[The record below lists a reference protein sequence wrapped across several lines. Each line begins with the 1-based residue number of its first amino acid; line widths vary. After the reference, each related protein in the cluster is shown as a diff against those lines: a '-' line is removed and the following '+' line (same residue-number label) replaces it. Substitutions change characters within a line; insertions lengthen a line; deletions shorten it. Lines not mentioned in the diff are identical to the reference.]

1 MPAKIVSDEDLRSAI
16 RSNRVEPQNF
26 EAQVRARIAL
36 AYNERAVNPWAG
48 LPPILRA
55 AAAFL
60 PLSVLGCQSTPSVAR
75 LAPASLGAKLF
86 GYLAF
91 PAISLFV
98 LLGATLLSVVKIR
111 SLRLQNDVPPL
122 DQIVQ
127 YQAICRWWSDQKWS
141 ACAVFVASLVLAMV
155 GASWLLFLFYILSF
169 GILIAVITSLAR
181 LGIGNRLVVGLS
193 CLQGL
198 MFLGQTAAFPSIG
211 DHDIHFLDQ
220 SLVPAL
226 FFGGALTIA
235 PLLLLSY
242 QFRAVPNGQASRPM
256 FQRRAGFMIV
266 SVLFALIL
274 ASLTAWMLHPS
285 LWSATPSQIKQY
297 VESFDQVPFGSSTW
311 RQWEIPARWAVQSKL
326 NPDFSKPQQLLAEEI
341 SGGQDRYILSS
352 AARVGLLSVDQ
363 IDQLRE
369 YGTLRHSLVDGVFHS
384 KPQVLTSL
392 GQLDWV
398 IRAAVLRDDLADHER
413 DVIEQRL
420 HATLKF
426 QVDQEYVT
434 LDELLRATQLLNVIK
449 RPVVPDQYRA
459 KIHALLR
466 EFHSTAGG
474 GFALA
479 GGFRTYRN
487 SPASMPG
494 APDATSDAVELMAVY
509 GIPDGLDLNWVR
521 SFLRP
526 SRYSDRKWVAAV
538 TLDRLYQ
545 LPNVSRPTWLECL
558 YYERTLL
565 AAAIL
570 VGLCL
575 FATFSSP
582 IPNIPNIAGAT
593 LGIQQ

>member
-1 MPAKIVSDEDLRSAI
+1 MPAKMVSEEDIRSALRSK
-16 RSNRVEPQNF
+16 RVNPQNF

-36 AYNERAVNPWAG
+36 AHNQRAVDPWTG
-48 LPPILRA
+48 VSPILRA

-60 PLSVLGCQSTPSVAR
+60 PLSVLGCQETPSVAR
-75 LAPASLGAKLF
+75 LAPVSIGAKLL

-91 PAISLFV
+91 PAISVFL
-98 LLGATLLSVVKIR
+98 LLGATLLSIVKILT
-111 SLRLQNDVPPL
+111 LRLQNDATPQ

-127 YQAICRWWSDQKWS
+127 YQAICCWWSDQKWS
-141 ACAVFVASLVLAMV
+141 ACGVFVASIALAMF

-181 LGIGNRLVVGLS
+181 LGIGNRVVVGLS

-226 FFGGALTIA
+226 FFGGALAIA

-242 QFRAVPNGQASRPM
+242 QFRAVPNGQASRPV
-256 FQRRAGFMIV
+256 FQRRSGAVVMGVIFT
-266 SVLFALIL
+266 LAL
-274 ASLTAWMLHPS
+274 ASLMAWMLHPS
-285 LWSATPSQIKQY
+285 LWPATPSQIKQH
-297 VESFDQVPFGSSTW
+297 VESFDHAPFGSSTW
-311 RQWEIPARWAVQSKL
+311 RQWEIPASWAVQSGL
-326 NPDFSKPQQLLAEEI
+326 EPDFSKPRRLLAEEI
-341 SGGQDRYILSS
+341 SGGQDRFILSS
-352 AARVGLLSVDQ
+352 AARIGLLSVDQ

-369 YGTLRHSLVDGVFHS
+369 YGTMRHALVEELPHS
-384 KPQVLTSL
+384 KPDVLTSV

-398 IRAAVLRDDLADHER
+398 IRAAVLRDDLSDHER
-413 DVIEQRL
+413 DIIEQRL
-420 HATLKF
+420 HATLKSLAG
-426 QVDQEYVT
+426 QEYVT
-434 LDELLRATQLLNVIK
+434 LDDLLRATQLLNVIK
-449 RPVVPDQYRA
+449 RPVVPDLYRA
-459 KIHALLR
+459 TIHGLLR

-474 GFALA
+474 GFELA

-526 SRYSDRKWVAAV
+526 SRYADRKWIAAV
-538 TLDRLYQ
+538 TLDRLNQ
-545 LPNVSRPTWLECL
+545 LPNVTHPTWLEYL

-582 IPNIPNIAGAT
+582 IPNIPNNIAVASRE
-593 LGIQQ
+593 LQ